1 MYSTETILETVLL
14 LHPRLEELLGAE
26 IGQQVNTQLLQLL
39 SQIQAEAPVE
49 NQLIELLAQHEPT
62 RREMRELL
70 DRQTES
76 DRTTTLTKPLT
87 TKGSSFQPL
96 PGDSIKPQSKPQ
108 FQCPQCDYTWS
119 RLKLGKPT
127 PLCPEHHIPLKLI
140 QVTQST

>member
-76 DRTTTLTKPLT
+76 DRTT
-87 TKGSSFQPL
+87 KGPSFQPL
-96 PGDSIKPQSKPQ
+96 PGKSNPQPKPQ
-108 FQCPQCDYTWS
+108 FQCPQCGYTWS

-127 PLCPEHHIPLKLI
+127 PLCPEHHIPLKFI
-140 QVTQST
+140 APT